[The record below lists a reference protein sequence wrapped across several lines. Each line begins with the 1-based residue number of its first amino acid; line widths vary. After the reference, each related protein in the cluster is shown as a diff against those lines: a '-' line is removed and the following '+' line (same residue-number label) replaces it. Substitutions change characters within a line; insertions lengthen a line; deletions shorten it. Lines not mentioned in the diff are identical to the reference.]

1 MAMKDF
7 HIVLIYSLICFNCFS
22 QNSADSSINIFF
34 KTNGFDLDT
43 RQLDTIQRFL
53 LAYPDIT
60 SIRGYADTTGPYSY
74 NLALSKKRA
83 FSVYNAVKG
92 RSSSVKTNIVNY
104 YGGSNSLRELWMNRR
119 VELGAHKSAS
129 QSKEKDAISQRS
141 DTTLVTVD
149 SVYERRDTLRVINLQ
164 DLYFYPDRAIL
175 TNESFPY
182 LQELAEQLK
191 AYPSATFDIIG
202 HINYQSRLDS
212 THLKDLYRLSEQRA
226 KAVYDYLTE
235 HGIPAAKMKYKGVG
249 NSQPLIA
256 APRNDD
262 ERRKNMRVQV
272 IIIRK

>member
-1 MAMKDF
+1 MAMKAF
-7 HIVLIYSLICFNCFS
+7 NIMFISTLICFNCFS
-22 QNSADSSINIFF
+22 QNSVDSSINILF
-34 KTNGFDLDT
+34 KTNRFDLNT
-43 RQLDTIQRFL
+43 RQLETIQDFL
-53 LAYPDIT
+53 LAFPDVT
-60 SIRGYADTTGPYSY
+60 SIQGYADTTGPVTY

-83 FSVYNAVKG
+83 FAVYKVVKE
-92 RSSSVKTNIVNY
+92 RSSSVKTTIVNY
-104 YGGSNSLRELWMNRR
+104 YGGSNTLPGLEMNRR
-119 VELGAHKSAS
+119 VELCAHKSAS
-129 QSKEKDAISQRS
+129 QSKEKDAISQRN

-149 SVYERRDTLRVINLQ
+149 PVYERRDTLRVINLQ